1 MIELIHKTQIRVRY
15 AETDM
20 MGFVWNGI
28 YNQYFEIG
36 RTELMRQ
43 FGLRYRE
50 MEDNGIQLPLTE
62 CNARYIQPAFYDD
75 VLEIEAKL
83 VYEGGARLKF
93 DYNILRDNS
102 TITIGYT
109 IHSFMNSITKRPVKP
124 PKMFIEL
131 LNRLENK

>member
-20 MGFVWNGI
+20 MGFVWNGV

-36 RTELMRQ
+36 RTELMRH
-43 FGLRYRE
+43 FGLRYKD
-50 MEDNGIQLPLTE
+50 MEDAGIQLPLTE
-62 CNARYIQPAFYDD
+62 CNARYIQPGLYDD
-75 VLEIEAKL
+75 VLDIEAKL

-131 LNRLENK
+131 LNKLENK